1 MGFNLNE
8 YIDFVHFMN
17 LTFDN
22 TCFKLMKTFGRGSS
36 KVFVD
41 VGANI
46 GTVLFPVSLHN
57 DVIVFEP
64 VHSTFLQL
72 TENRNLNRPENGCCR
87 VHINQALRT
96 RYILFPN
103 GPPGTH

>member
-22 TCFKLMKTFGRGSS
+22 TCFKLMKTLGRGSS

-46 GTVLFPVSLHN
+46 GTV
-57 DVIVFEP
+57 
-64 VHSTFLQL
+64 
-72 TENRNLNRPENGCCR
+72 
-87 VHINQALRT
+87 
-96 RYILFPN
+96 
-103 GPPGTH
+103 